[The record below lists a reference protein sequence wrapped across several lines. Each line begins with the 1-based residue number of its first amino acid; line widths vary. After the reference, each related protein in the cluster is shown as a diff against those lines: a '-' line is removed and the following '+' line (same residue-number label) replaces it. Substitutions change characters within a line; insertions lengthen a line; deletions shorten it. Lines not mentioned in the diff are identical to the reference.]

1 MGRGGSAEGG
11 PCLEYAAE
19 FRKGE
24 DGTEVFRP
32 DHQVTNE
39 TYGSLWDKGQI
50 LMVKLEK

>member
-1 MGRGGSAEGG
+1 MGKGGSTEGG
-11 PCLEYAAE
+11 PWLESAAE

-24 DGTEVFRP
+24 DGTEVFRT

-39 TYGSLWDKGQI
+39 TCGSLWDKGQM